1 VRDLP
6 VLMMAFTGVW
16 IIIRIIAFVSR
27 RKFSLKRE
35 IIVAAIPFASIFI
48 YFVTLFP
55 FPFFNPYQ
63 LVETGLERSH
73 NLIPFKSI
81 IESLNHFYYM
91 VPIRNL
97 GGNILL
103 FVPFGFALLI
113 RFSWMKL
120 WKGTII
126 GLSISLFVEIC
137 QFYMGY
143 RSLDVDDLILNTIG
157 TFIGFAAFKGI
168 VKISQKET
176 FSFPKRKIG

>member
-1 VRDLP
+1 
-6 VLMMAFTGVW
+6 
-16 IIIRIIAFVSR
+16 
-27 RKFSLKRE
+27 
-35 IIVAAIPFASIFI
+35 
-48 YFVTLFP
+48 
-55 FPFFNPYQ
+55 
-63 LVETGLERSH
+63 
-73 NLIPFKSI
+73 
-81 IESLNHFYYM
+81 M

-126 GLSISLFVEIC
+126 GLVISLFVEIC

-143 RSLDVDDLILNTIG
+143 RSFDVDDLILNTIG